1 MKKALL
7 SFATLGLLA
16 SSNIAQAIDFS
27 AHGYYRLRGEYSNN
41 LDLQSPSGINQ
52 GAQGDN
58 DRFRSIM
65 YGQQRFRIDPALKI
79 SDNISFHGQIDLLD
93 NVMFGRSDTRQLT
106 VYNPLAGTLTVP
118 GASGAFGVAGGAGG
132 DPTTGGGGNVNVR
145 RLYVDLL
152 TPMGKFRLGR
162 QGSHWGLGILQ
173 NDGNNWEANFGD
185 TFDRFLYI
193 GKLDF
198 KDSSN
203 LAFATSIDFAYNS
216 NNNPAMGGLERGTT
230 GSANDTYQ
238 FSQVLLYQRPN
249 FEFGVVGGL
258 RFRNGTNGIVQTAY
272 DSANSATD
280 ALGNAYGAIDGN
292 TRTYFIDAYS
302 KWQHDWLTLK
312 GEFVYLGGTFSPGIC
327 INGNQFPN
335 SGATIAPFCL
345 SGSKDLSVVMGAFEA
360 EAKINKEE
368 IKFISGYAQGDA
380 SPLSSKITQFGF
392 RPDYHIGLM
401 MFQMPMGTS
410 PAIQVSGVTNAGN
423 NPVTPNYVNNAVY
436 AGLTYKHRFDLADY
450 IPQAQWLK
458 VGAHVVTAWAPSK
471 TFDYNF
477 EQLTGVAGL
486 PRVYN
491 NSRWYGIETDVS
503 VEARFFDHVYW
514 NLTGGVMLPGGAY
527 DIKNDDLANASLSG
541 NPMNSIIFDPA
552 NLAFAVR
559 STLMFEF

>member
-16 SSNIAQAIDFS
+16 SSSIAHAIDFS
-27 AHGYYRLRGEYSNN
+27 AHGYYRLQGEYSNN
-41 LDLQSPSGINQ
+41 LDLQSPSDIHQ
-52 GAQGDN
+52 GTQGDN
-58 DRFRSIM
+58 DRFRSIT

-93 NVMFGRSDTRQLT
+93 NVIFGKSDTRQLT
-106 VYNPLAGTLTVP
+106 VYNPLAGTLSVP
-118 GASGAFGVAGGAGG
+118 GASGAFGVTGGSGG

-173 NDGNNWEANFGD
+173 NDGNDRDANFGD

-198 KDSSN
+198 KDGSD

-230 GSANDTYQ
+230 GSAHDTYQ
-238 FSQVLLYQRPN
+238 FSQVLLYQRPT

-258 RFRNGTNGIVQTAY
+258 RFRNGTGNFSAAL
-272 DSANSATD
+272 DSTGATVP
-280 ALGNAYGAIDGN
+280 GAKDGD

-302 KWQHDWLTLK
+302 KWQHDWLTIK
-312 GEFVYLGGTFSPGIC
+312 GEYVYLGGKFSPGIC
-327 INGNQFPN
+327 INGTQFPN
-335 SGATIAPFCL
+335 TGTTISPFCL
-345 SGSKDLSVVMGAFEA
+345 SDTKDLSVSMGALEA
-360 EAKINKEE
+360 EAKFNQEE
-368 IKFISGYAQGDA
+368 IKLISGYAQGDA

-401 MFQMPMGTS
+401 MFQMPLGTS
-410 PAIQVSGVTNAGN
+410 PAIQVAGVTRAGN
-423 NPVTPNYVNNAVY
+423 NPITSNYVNNAVY
-436 AGLTYKHRFDLADY
+436 VGLTYKHRFDLADY

-458 VGAHVVTAWAPSK
+458 LGAHVVTAWAPSR

-477 EQLTGVAGL
+477 AELTGVGSL
-486 PRVYN
+486 PHVYN
-491 NSRWYGIETDVS
+491 DSRWYGVETDLL

-514 NLTGGVMLPGGAY
+514 NLTGGVMLPGAAY
-527 DIKNDDLANASLSG
+527 NIKNDDLANASLTGS
-541 NPMNSIIFDPA
+541 PMNSIIFDPA
-552 NLAFAVR
+552 NVAFAVR